1 MAIYTS
7 STPKV
12 STPVISPAA
21 GTYNQPHQVIISTNT
36 PGATIRYRTDGRA
49 PSFFY
54 PGTEYTGPI
63 TLDPGTYEITARGY
77 KDGYYKSDVAESGE
91 IVVNALTLPTPTIY
105 PNGGNFN
112 GSVTVYIG
120 STVLGAQI
128 RYTIDGSTPTESS
141 PQFAEPLYLGTTATV
156 KARVF
161 LDGYTPSDVVEKIF
175 SVTQQ
180 ANTPTID
187 PNGGEH
193 TGSVQVTLNTTTTG
207 ATIRYTTNGAEPTSY
222 STAYSGPFTL
232 GTGQHTV
239 KAKAFLAGAAPSTTA
254 SADFTVYDPAPTVA
268 DPTMTP
274 FSTQYFVEPFTITMH
289 TDTEGAII
297 RFAFSTDGSIAP
309 DPTESGAGGATYTGP
324 FQISTNGQYRF
335 KVRAYK
341 GGGQSNITPSGT
353 LSLGD
358 ALGASNTP
366 VMTPPG
372 GTYHNAVQV
381 TLDANQP
388 GAIFYTSD
396 GSEPV
401 SVPPATAP
409 SQQYLSAISV
419 TGSTTLKAKAYRP
432 FFASGVTAEESYVF
446 QCATP
451 QITPGGIYTETA
463 NVEMSTA
470 TSGADI
476 RYTTDGSEPT
486 ASSAAYSAPI
496 ALGIGAHT
504 VQARCFKNNYE
515 ASDIATQVFV
525 VKAAAVAPKNVVA
538 QRSDRGC
545 GRGCVSFTVDY
556 TGSPAPDIQCSSTAD
571 IGGETEPVLEIPAA
585 QAPYAGEY
593 RAILSNPGGA
603 VTTTVAS
610 LAVSSAAISGLTTD
624 TSSPTPLGNLPTSRP
639 ASTPAAT

>member
-1 MAIYTS
+1 PPTITPASGSYQMPMQVTIGYGAGQSGDNTNIRYTLDGSEPTPDSFIFIPEQGDSIYLNYGVTIKAKAFQFHAATQRVYESNAASATYIS

-12 STPVISPAA
+12 STPVISPGA
-21 GTYNQPHQVIISTNT
+21 GTYSQPHQVTISTNT

-54 PGTEYTGPI
+54 PGTDYTGPI
-63 TLDPGTYEITARGY
+63 TLEPGAYEITARGY
-77 KDGYYKSDVAESGE
+77 KDGYYKSDTAESGE
-91 IVVNALTLPTPTIY
+91 IVVNALTLTAPTMY

-141 PQFAEPLYLGTTATV
+141 PQFVEPIYLGTTTTV
-156 KARVF
+156 KARIF
-161 LDGYTPSDVVEKIF
+161 LDGYTPSNVVEQTF
-175 SVTQQ
+175 NVTPQ

-193 TGSVQVTLNTTTTG
+193 TGSVQVTLNTTTVG

-222 STAYSGPFTL
+222 STSYSGPFTL

-239 KAKAFLAGAAPSTTA
+239 KAKAFLAGASSSQTA

-268 DPTMTP
+268 DPMMAP

-297 RFAFSTDGSIAP
+297 RYAFSTDGSIAP
-309 DPTESGAGGATYTGP
+309 DPTESGPGGTTYTGP
-324 FQISTNGQYRF
+324 FQITTNGQYRF

-358 ALGASNTP
+358 ALGTSNTP

-372 GTYHNAVQV
+372 GTYHNAIQV

-388 GAIFYTSD
+388 GAMFYTTD

-401 SVPPATAP
+401 SVPPVTAP
-409 SQQYLSAISV
+409 SQQYSAAISV
-419 TGSTTLKAKAYRP
+419 NGSTTLKAKAYRP
-432 FFASGVTAEESYVF
+432 FFASSPTAEES
-446 QCATP
+446 
-451 QITPGGIYTETA
+451 
-463 NVEMSTA
+463 
-470 TSGADI
+470 
-476 RYTTDGSEPT
+476 
-486 ASSAAYSAPI
+486 
-496 ALGIGAHT
+496 
-504 VQARCFKNNYE
+504 
-515 ASDIATQVFV
+515 
-525 VKAAAVAPKNVVA
+525 
-538 QRSDRGC
+538 
-545 GRGCVSFTVDY
+545 
-556 TGSPAPDIQCSSTAD
+556 
-571 IGGETEPVLEIPAA
+571 
-585 QAPYAGEY
+585 
-593 RAILSNPGGA
+593 
-603 VTTTVAS
+603 
-610 LAVSSAAISGLTTD
+610 
-624 TSSPTPLGNLPTSRP
+624 
-639 ASTPAAT
+639 